1 MDLGFET
8 IGNATA
14 IVHDKGPLLTTDPW
28 LVGSAYFGSWT
39 HQHVIPDQQMDAA
52 KRSKY
57 VWISHGHPDHLSLD
71 SLELLRDAE
80 ILVPDHYGGRIYNDL
95 KHAGYRVWTLKDG
108 HWITLSDRVRIMS
121 LADVHQDA
129 ALLIDVDGTLIV
141 NTNDAGDRGAG
152 AFVRPM
158 IPRFKDSYLLALMA
172 YGDADMINYFDE
184 DGNRIPPQ
192 AAKREPLGPGI
203 AQALELY
210 GIGHYIPFATLHRY
224 QRTDSAW
231 VNDCITEPGEFDKG
245 FESATAECLP
255 AYSRVDLAKGDTSAI
270 DPPKVS
276 GELHAPEEFGDNWS
290 DELEKDDVEKL
301 RDYLAPITH
310 LKTFLGYVNFKVGG
324 KDNRID
330 VAPEHPKH
338 KGRGITFETPR
349 ASLMEAIK
357 WKVFDD
363 LLIGNFT
370 KTTLHGDWH
379 DKGAGGLYPDF
390 NPFVAKYSDNGGANT
405 PEELKAYFAEYHRR
419 GFLAFGPKEDEQRAR
434 KSLAPYLPPGV

>member
-14 IVHDKGPLLTTDPW
+14 IVYDKGPLLATDPW

-39 HQHVIPDQQMDAA
+39 HQHVIPPEQMEAVKAA
-52 KRSKY
+52 KY
-57 VWISHGHPDHLSLD
+57 LWISHGHPDHCSLD
-71 SLELLRDAE
+71 SLELLRGAD
-80 ILVPDHYGGRIYNDL
+80 ILLPDHYGARMYRDL
-95 KHAGYRVWTLKDG
+95 KEAGHRVWILKDG
-108 HWITLSDRVRIMS
+108 HWTSLSDRVRIMS
-121 LADVHQDA
+121 FADVHQDG

-152 AFVRPM
+152 DVVRPL

-231 VNDCITEPGEFDKG
+231 VNDHITEPGEFDKG
-245 FESATAECLP
+245 FESATAKCLP
-255 AYSRVDLAKGDTSAI
+255 AYSRVDLASGETSTL
-270 DPPKVS
+270 DPDKVS

-290 DELEKDDVEKL
+290 DELEPEDVEKL
-301 RDYLAPITH
+301 RAYLAPVTH
-310 LKTFLGYVNFKVGG
+310 LKTFLGYVNFRVGG
-324 KDNRID
+324 KDNVID
-330 VAPEHPKH
+330 VARENFD
-338 KGRGITFETPR
+338 RGVTFETPR
-349 ASLMEAIK
+349 GSLMEAVK
-357 WKVFDD
+357 WRVFDD
-363 LLIGNFT
+363 LLIGNYT
-370 KTTLHGDWH
+370 KTTLHGDWL

-390 NPFVAKYSDNGGANT
+390 NPFLAKYSDNGGANT
-405 PEELKAYFAEYHRR
+405 PDELKAYFAEYHRR
-419 GFLAFGPKEDEQRAR
+419 GYFAFGPKEEDQRA
-434 KSLAPYLPPGV
+434 KAALAPYLPPGM